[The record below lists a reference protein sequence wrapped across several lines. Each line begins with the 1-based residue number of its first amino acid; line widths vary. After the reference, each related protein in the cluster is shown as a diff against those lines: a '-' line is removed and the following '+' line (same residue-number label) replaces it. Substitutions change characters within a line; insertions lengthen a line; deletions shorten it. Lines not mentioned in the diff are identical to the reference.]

1 MGDCA
6 LTNTSIENENA
17 LCSPSGYIY
26 AESAILEY
34 LLRKTQELKE
44 QKIAYE
50 RQQLNKREEDDS
62 ETRKQMADFTASQKL
77 FPTTSTSG
85 SDKKD
90 AATGDL
96 KRVSYWLAGAQPE
109 SANEKN
115 VAPPPERPMSP
126 ISGEPMRRKDLWPVS
141 ILRENNK
148 IICCVSHKPIR
159 NHEIVAYWTD
169 RKEAG
174 KIVLKSVYDEL
185 MTTKRCPITD
195 KKIRHDRGL
204 QRSGSSFASSGQ
216 ELEVK
221 KYRPTIT

>member
-1 MGDCA
+1 VGDCA
-6 LTNTSIENENA
+6 LTNTPIENENA
-17 LCSPSGYIY
+17 LCSASGYIY

-34 LLRKTQELKE
+34 LLTKTQELKA

-50 RQQLNKREEDDS
+50 KQQLNKQDDDT
-62 ETRKQMADFTASQKL
+62 EKRKQRADFAASQKL
-77 FPTTSTSG
+77 FQISSSEG
-85 SDKKD
+85 DKKD
-90 AATGDL
+90 AATSDL

-109 SANEKN
+109 STNERD

-126 ISGEPMRRKDLWPVS
+126 ISGEPLRRKDLWPVS

-148 IICCVSHKPIR
+148 LICCISHKPIR

-169 RKEAG
+169 KKDPG

-185 MTTKRCPITD
+185 VTKKRCPITD
-195 KKIRHDRGL
+195 KKIRYDRVL